1 MRRFSITDK
10 LIIASLLIS
19 VVTIIIVA
27 SYSYF
32 NAKQAIL
39 DRSFH
44 QLNSVRVIKTNLIE
58 KFFSDCVKEVKL
70 ANSSQDI
77 KHIVSLLNSGLIY
90 ENSETPFFNSPFIEE
105 LSKDY
110 YSNIVIVGS
119 NKDILYAKDTDSNS
133 DFSLAYLNALWNNTI
148 KVDGA
153 FIQDYIVADG
163 VANKPITI
171 SSAIKNSEG
180 IIVGM
185 LVFEIKPESID
196 NIMLNEDPAN
206 GLGNSGETYL
216 VGYDSLMRSS
226 SRFQTESVLK
236 TKVSI
241 VDYDSSFYDISRTKV
256 LKDYRGVKVLSTGSR
271 IKIPFLKW
279 VLFSEIDYKEVVK
292 PISKIRYEII
302 FISIFI
308 FAIVLFV
315 VILLSK
321 KITSPI
327 EKLIIAS
334 HEVGSGNL
342 EVKVDNASDDEI
354 GELSETFNR
363 MVDKLKEQ
371 AEALEVEKI
380 NSIKSLFSGQEAERQ
395 RLSRE
400 LHDGLGQLLI
410 GLKLKYESCL
420 NKSVVKPSNFANLA
434 LLFDQTIEETRRIS
448 NNLMPAALSEFGL
461 STAIRNICND
471 ISEITDTF
479 VSFNTKGSSKNID
492 TEIKIYL
499 FRIIQ
504 EALTNIIKHS
514 QAKRADISIS
524 YEKDFIFVSIE
535 DDGIGFEKFSANSK
549 KSNGL
554 NNIRD
559 RISLLSGSYNIET
572 AKAKGTKITIEIP
585 NKQRDNGK
593 N

>member
-27 SYSYF
+27 SFSYY
-32 NAKQAIL
+32 NAKEAIL

-58 KFFSDCVKEVKL
+58 KFFSDCVKEVEL
-70 ANSSQDI
+70 AKSSQDI
-77 KHIVSLLNSGLIY
+77 KYFVELLNTDKLS
-90 ENSETPFFNSPFIEE
+90 NSAKTDFLNSPFINE
-105 LSKDY
+105 LSKGY
-110 YSNIVIVGS
+110 YSNIIIRAS
-119 NKDILYAKDTDSNS
+119 NGNWLSVNKLSENNFPFEEDKL
-133 DFSLAYLNALWNNTI
+133 LWDRTI
-148 KVDGA
+148 ENDEVY
-153 FIQDYIVADG
+153 IQDYIPFNG
-163 VANKPITI
+163 ITYKPITI
-171 SSAIKNSEG
+171 SADIIGAGDDVLG
-180 IIVGM
+180 III
-185 LVFEIKPESID
+185 FEIKPESID
-196 NIMLNEDPAN
+196 EIMLNEDPAN

-216 VGYDSLMRSS
+216 VGPDSLMRSS
-226 SRFQTESVLK
+226 SRFQHISVLK
-236 TKVSI
+236 TKVNI
-241 VDYDSSFYDISRTKV
+241 VNYNSSFYDIPRTEV
-256 LKDYRGVKVLSTGSR
+256 INDYRNIRVLSTSSR
-271 IKIPFLKW
+271 IKIPFLRW
-279 VLFSEIDYKEVVK
+279 ILLSEIDYKEVVK
-292 PISKIRYEII
+292 PINKIRNEII

-308 FAIVLFV
+308 FAIVLLV

-342 EVKVDNASDDEI
+342 EVMVNNSSDDEI

-363 MVDKLKEQ
+363 MVVQLREQ
-371 AEALEVEKI
+371 TMALEAEKA
-380 NSIKSLFSGQEAERQ
+380 NSIKSLFSGQEVERQ

-420 NKSVVKPSNFANLA
+420 NKSAIKPVDFTDLG

-471 ISEITDTF
+471 ISEITNIY
-479 VSFNTKGSSKNID
+479 VSFNTNGSSKNID

-504 EALTNIIKHS
+504 EALTNILKHS
-514 QAKRADISIS
+514 KAKVASISIN
-524 YEKDFIFVSIE
+524 YEEESTFVVIY
-535 DDGIGFEKFSANSK
+535 DDGVGFEKIANGSK
-549 KSNGL
+549 NSNGL

-559 RISLLSGSYNIET
+559 RISLINGVCNIET
-572 AKAKGTKITIEIP
+572 GNNIGTKITIEIP
-585 NKQRDNGK
+585 NKHNNNGK

>member
-27 SYSYF
+27 SFSYY
-32 NAKQAIL
+32 NAKEAIL

-58 KFFSDCVKEVKL
+58 KFFSDCVKEVEL
-70 ANSSQDI
+70 AKSSQDI
-77 KHIVSLLNSGLIY
+77 KYLVELLNTDKLS
-90 ENSETPFFNSPFIEE
+90 NSAKTDFLNSPFINE
-105 LSKDY
+105 LSKGY
-110 YSNIVIVGS
+110 YSNIIIRAS
-119 NKDILYAKDTDSNS
+119 NGNWLSVNKLSENNFPFEEDKL
-133 DFSLAYLNALWNNTI
+133 LWDRTI
-148 KVDGA
+148 ENDEVY
-153 FIQDYIVADG
+153 IQDYIPFNG
-163 VANKPITI
+163 ITYKPITI
-171 SSAIKNSEG
+171 SADIIGAGDDVLG
-180 IIVGM
+180 III
-185 LVFEIKPESID
+185 FEIKPESID
-196 NIMLNEDPAN
+196 EIMLNEDPAN

-216 VGYDSLMRSS
+216 VGPDSLMRSS
-226 SRFQTESVLK
+226 SRFQHISVLK
-236 TKVSI
+236 TKVNI
-241 VDYDSSFYDISRTKV
+241 VNYNSSFYDIPRTEV
-256 LKDYRGVKVLSTGSR
+256 INDYRNIKVLSTSSR
-271 IKIPFLKW
+271 INIPFLRW
-279 VLFSEIDYKEVVK
+279 ILLSEIDYKEVVK
-292 PISKIRYEII
+292 PINKIRNEII

-308 FAIVLFV
+308 FAIVLLV

-342 EVKVDNASDDEI
+342 DVKVDNSSDDEI
-354 GELSETFNR
+354 GELSDTFNK
-363 MVDKLKEQ
+363 MVDQLREQ
-371 AEALEVEKI
+371 TMALEAEKI
-380 NSIKSLFSGQEAERQ
+380 NSIKSLFSGQEVERQ

-420 NKSVVKPSNFANLA
+420 NKSAIKPNDFTDLG

-471 ISEITDTF
+471 ISEITNIY
-479 VSFNTKGSSKNID
+479 VSFNTNGSSKNID

-504 EALTNIIKHS
+504 EALTNILKHS
-514 QAKRADISIS
+514 KAKVASISIN
-524 YEKDFIFVSIE
+524 YEEESTFVVIY
-535 DDGIGFEKFSANSK
+535 DDGVGFEKIANGSK
-549 KSNGL
+549 NSNGL

-559 RISLLSGSYNIET
+559 RISLINGVCNIET
-572 AKAKGTKITIEIP
+572 GNNIGTKITIEIP
-585 NKQRDNGK
+585 NKNNNNGK